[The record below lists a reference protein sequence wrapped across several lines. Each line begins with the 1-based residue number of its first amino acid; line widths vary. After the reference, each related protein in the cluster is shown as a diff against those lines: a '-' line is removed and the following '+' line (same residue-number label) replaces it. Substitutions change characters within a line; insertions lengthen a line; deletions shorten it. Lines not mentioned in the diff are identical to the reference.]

1 MDINCTNKCAYQID
15 GKCVLQELPTL
26 ISSTY
31 DTGRGCLYS
40 AVCAIGEQK

>member
-15 GKCVLQELPTL
+15 GKCVLQELPAL

-31 DTGRGCLYS
+31 DKGEGCLYS
-40 AVCAIGEQK
+40 GISLMFK